1 MTATARAEART
12 AGWLLWVPGVITPIA
27 CFVVDYL
34 AGEYV
39 LQFAPAA
46 LLALAAV
53 GIASL
58 VISRSQR
65 QRAVGLAA
73 VGPLWVVGGL
83 TLVLGLVLAV
93 VSGFVL
99 LFSLLSVWS
108 NPLSIVVLAKIN
120 ARALLGLT
128 PLWTGLTY
136 LREALALTGDQAAR
150 HGRRRT
156 ALFGVAGAA
165 TAVSLVI
172 AAHVL
177 DSRFVNAR
185 VAAVDRQA
193 PATWEADLRS
203 LNAYPLCMRERCR
216 RLVCRHLFGR
226 TPPGAIIEACIGMTG
241 LGFD

>member
-12 AGWLLWVPGVITPIA
+12 AGWLLWVPGVVTPIA
-27 CFVVDYL
+27 CFVVDYI
-34 AGEYV
+34 AGENV
-39 LQFAPAA
+39 LKFAPAA

-58 VISRSQR
+58 VISRSRR
-65 QRAVGLAA
+65 QTIAGLAA

-83 TLVLGLVLAV
+83 TLVLGLGLAV
-93 VSGFVL
+93 ISGFGL
-99 LFSLLSVWS
+99 LFFLLLAWS
-108 NPLSIVVLAKIN
+108 NPPSMALATFI
-120 ARALLGLT
+120 AWALLGLT
-128 PLWTGLTY
+128 PLWTAFAY
-136 LREALALTGDQAAR
+136 LGEALALTSDQAAR
-150 HGRRRT
+150 HGEMKT
-156 ALFGVAGAA
+156 TLFGVAGAA
-165 TAVSLVI
+165 AAVSLVI
-172 AAHVL
+172 AAHIL

-216 RLVCRHLFGR
+216 RLVCRHLHGR
-226 TPPGAIIEACIGMTG
+226 TPPGAIVEACLGITG